1 MRLYHSRHG
10 DQTAGRQE
18 EIGLVAFHRGAKH
31 KGGTP
36 NIVLLLP
43 RGVDRGSQ
51 RAVLQP

>member
-1 MRLYHSRHG
+1 MRLYHSHHG

-18 EIGLVAFHRGAKH
+18 EIGLVAFRRGAKH
-31 KGGTP
+31 KRGTP